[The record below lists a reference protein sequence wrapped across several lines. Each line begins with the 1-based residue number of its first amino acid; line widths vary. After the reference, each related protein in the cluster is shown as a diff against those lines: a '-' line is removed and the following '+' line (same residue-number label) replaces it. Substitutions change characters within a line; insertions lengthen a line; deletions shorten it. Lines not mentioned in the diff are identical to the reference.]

1 MNWLSHLTIV
11 NKLSVML
18 VSVLCLFS
26 ILTGLLLFET
36 LSDIMTRDLI
46 ARGASIS
53 SEVAELARDAILSH
67 DLLALEELLSM
78 EKEHND
84 FIAYAFIS
92 DDQNKIMAHTFSQG
106 IPKGLLALHG
116 NEQTADVDVKR
127 YMSDRGPIQDIQA
140 PIEDGSLGY
149 VRLGL
154 DESAI
159 EKILANNLL
168 KLAAIIFATG
178 LLGAIFVHHLTHVFT
193 APLNQLIDFAQ
204 KIAKG
209 NADVKPMQ
217 TTSTD
222 EFGQLTTAMN
232 TMARHLRHA
241 AQDRQRLLAH
251 LMTAQEDERRRIS
264 MELHDETGQALTALL
279 LSLRTLARQASN
291 EESRQ
296 YILAVREEAAHTFQR
311 LRSLAVE
318 LRPPALD
325 ELGLEAAISNLVESY
340 RQHSSVAISF
350 RCQLDRTPGETFSL
364 AVYRMTQ
371 ECLTNI
377 LKHAQAAKAEIE
389 LQSSDKGILLYV
401 RDNGIGIAPQRLRQ
415 ARKENHLGL
424 FGMEERVKILGGTI
438 QFRTEPPAW
447 TTVIAITLPL
457 ETT

>member
-18 VSVLCLFS
+18 VSVLFLFS
-26 ILTGLLLFET
+26 ALTGLLLFET

-46 ARGASIS
+46 ARGTSIS

-92 DDQNKIMAHTFSQG
+92 DNQNRIMAHTFPQG
-106 IPKGLLALHG
+106 IPKGLLSLHG
-116 NEQTADVDVKR
+116 SENDASVDVMR
-127 YMSDRGPIQDIQA
+127 YMSDRGPIQDIQT

-159 EKILANNLL
+159 EKMLADNLL
-168 KLAAIIFATG
+168 KLVAIILAVG

-209 NADVKPMQ
+209 NADVKPLQ
-217 TTSTD
+217 PTSTD
-222 EFGQLTTAMN
+222 EFGQLTAAMN
-232 TMARHLRHA
+232 TMAQHLRHA

-251 LMTAQEDERRRIS
+251 LMTAQESERRRIS

-279 LSLRTLARQASN
+279 LSLRTLARQASD

-350 RCQLDRTPGETFSL
+350 RCQLDRDPGETFSL

-377 LKHAQAAKAEIE
+377 LKHAQAEKAEIE

-401 RDNGIGIAPQRLRQ
+401 CDNGIGIAPQRLRQ

-424 FGMEERVKILGGTI
+424 FGIEERVKFLGGTI
-438 QFRTEPPAW
+438 QFRADPPAW